1 MGKVPKVKAYGKLMY
16 IDEFEGLNEFYDE
29 LKTTDTQK
37 SKIFSYLIMP
47 RYSMTLQTLVEKHK
61 LSKES
66 VYSLGIQLLNIFEQ
80 IHAEGFVYN
89 DLKLDN
95 LMVEHDFDTS
105 QLKNERVDIFKKNSI
120 NIVDFGFASNFREK
134 KTSQSDS
141 DNQTLT

>member
-1 MGKVPKVKAYGKLMY
+1 MY
-16 IDEFEGLNEFYDE
+16 IDEFEGLNVIYDE
-29 LKTTDTQK
+29 FKSTDTQK
-37 SKIFSYLIMP
+37 TKLLSYMIMP
-47 RYSMTLQTLVEKHK
+47 RYGMTLQTLVEKYT

-95 LMVEHDFDTS
+95 LMVEHEFDTS
-105 QLKNERVDIFKKNSI
+105 QLKKGRIDIFKKNSI

-134 KTSQSDS
+134 KTS
-141 DNQTLT
+141 